1 MRREV
6 LMLSTILYAA
16 GCASGNGGGG
26 TADSVHVAAMAH
38 EHAGETPSA
47 NASTAE
53 PRVPVTGQEVSYGT
67 VGGRAI
73 RGYVAYPTAGGANAR
88 IPGVVMIHE
97 WWGLN
102 DNVRMMARRL
112 AGEGYRVL
120 AVDLYGAPAA
130 TTSQQAQA
138 LMMQVMQDRP
148 AAMENL
154 RAAADYLH
162 GRGAA
167 RVGVIGWCFG
177 GGMSLQ
183 TALQLGDRTDAAAVF
198 YGQPVTDRAELQKLN
213 DPLIGFFGTAD
224 RGIPVA
230 TVRQME
236 QELKS
241 LGKNVDFHYYEGAAH
256 AFANPSGQSYDAAA
270 ATDSWRRLLEFFNR
284 TLKS

>member
-6 LMLSTILYAA
+6 LMLGTILYAA
-16 GCASGNGGGG
+16 GCASGHGGAPDAD
-26 TADSVHVAAMAH
+26 TAHVAAMAH
-38 EHAGETPSA
+38 EHRGDTPTA

-53 PRVPVTGQEVSYGT
+53 PRVPVTGEEVSYGT
-67 VGGRAI
+67 VGGKAV
-73 RGYVAYPTAGGANAR
+73 RGYMAYPSAGGANAAL
-88 IPGVVMIHE
+88 PGVVMIHE

-120 AVDLYGAPAA
+120 AVDLYGAQA
-130 TTSQQAQA
+130 TTPEEARG
-138 LMMQVMQDRP
+138 LMMGVMQNRP
-148 AAMENL
+148 VAIENL
-154 RAAADYLH
+154 RSAGDFLRA
-162 GRGAA
+162 RRAA

-183 TALQLGDRTDAAAVF
+183 MALQLHDRTDAAAVF
-198 YGQPVTDRAELQKLN
+198 YGQPVTDPAELRKLD

-224 RGIPVA
+224 TGIPA
-230 TVRQME
+230 DTVRHME
-236 QELKS
+236 RELKS

-256 AFANPSGQSYDAAA
+256 AFANPSGQSYDEAA
-270 ATDSWRRLLEFFNR
+270 ATDSWRRLVAFFDR